1 MYPLRWQRQPTTKS
15 ERKGEEG
22 EREDERGVQTA
33 ATSFLTVPVR
43 AVHPCARCCFLLCP
57 LSRGI
62 AELLTLAFGRDDF
75 IECYP
80 QFTHFRDHIY
90 ILIVN
95 VDHEAPQV
103 VWPGEVIH
111 VETSIEATITSMEL
125 EVGSCDMASHNIM

>member
-1 MYPLRWQRQPTTKS
+1 M
-15 ERKGEEG
+15 KGES
-22 EREDERGVQTA
+22 RLLLLVSSLCLCVLCIPA
-33 ATSFLTVPVR
+33 L
-43 AVHPCARCCFLLCP
+43 ARCCFLLCP

-125 EVGSCDMASHNIM
+125 EVGSCDIASHNIM